1 MTPILS
7 SWSIGCSCKY
17 IEYHIK
23 YHQINTPDWLI
34 YIFLSSYWQCKQVIL
49 GINNIFCQYVNWCP
63 CVKIFHFSD
72 EKQLTYFNCGCI
84 VSYTVSSHYCME
96 NVGTEELQLSVE
108 SWQANVRLHIYHCI
122 YHTEDSMI
130 ISLELFWHHYQVL
143 SASFMDELAL
153 IK

>member
-108 SWQANVRLHIYHCI
+108 SWQSNVRLHIPLAISYRRQ
-122 YHTEDSMI
+122 YDYQFRI
-130 ISLELFWHHYQVL
+130 ISTSL
-143 SASFMDELAL
+143 SGL
-153 IK
+153 ISVIHGWVGFDKV